1 MEDLRHRI
9 AKILKNGEAATSKE
23 LEDARNALKQAI
35 NSLSSEIGI
44 LRRERWT
51 YERTC
56 VSLPPRLNDESIDVR
71 IDVTLE
77 GRLDLLVDGDKIQ
90 GLNSLDGDSI
100 SRLITGLGNASIKDL
115 RIALLEDNDG
125 ETTEDDISTEE
136 ISRETRIVPSF
147 GENLA
152 DIYVS
157 NTRVHL
163 KEDKSQSV
171 EIDVILCDIDVDDDL
186 DELTDSTFCI
196 GCPFADS
203 EEAEDIL
210 ENTDA
215 LGELAPLWQWIPSTL
230 SADIGD
236 VPWAEWFASKI
247 CPIA

>member
-1 MEDLRHRI
+1 MENLRDRI
-9 AKILKNGEAATSKE
+9 AKILKNGEAVTSKE
-23 LEDARNALKQAI
+23 LEDTRNALKQAI

-77 GRLDLLVDGDKIQ
+77 GKLDLLVDGDKIQ
-90 GLNSLDGDSI
+90 RLNSLEADSI
-100 SRLITGLGNASIKDL
+100 SMLIAGLGNASIKDL

-136 ISRETRIVPSF
+136 ISRETTIVPSF
-147 GENLA
+147 GENLT

-157 NTRVHL
+157 NTSVHL

-171 EIDVILCDIDVDDDL
+171 EIDVILCDIDVDDHL

-196 GCPFADS
+196 GCPHS
-203 EEAEDIL
+203 PIL
-210 ENTDA
+210 RK
-215 LGELAPLWQWIPSTL
+215 PRI
-230 SADIGD
+230 
-236 VPWAEWFASKI
+236 FSKI
-247 CPIA
+247 LML